1 MISTHTS
8 CDHNAYHRRFRDT
21 WSQRAKEVTR
31 PFAFQAKA
39 PEMAKNQYKSEL
51 LIRSH
56 PRGRGFES
64 HQVHHKSTV
73 ILIELRWI
81 FLLLLSDVPVG
92 TAVFTE
98 RKWRSLRPAS
108 WCRSPQPGKY
118 RRILRQPNRRRRCV
132 IGRTASGGYFFANL
146 IRQRSDCCPT
156 SSCGP
161 PADPRRCPGYTDDA
175 PPAYPAS
182 SAPDT
187 PPGCPTG
194 AAGGPYR

>member
-1 MISTHTS
+1 MV
-8 CDHNAYHRRFRDT
+8 AFY
-21 WSQRAKEVTR
+21 KEVCIIYGAEHPLHILWLYNFISGLVAQLGER
-31 PFAFQAKA
+31 SVRIREVVGSNP
-39 PEMAKNQYKSEL
+39 
-51 LIRSH
+51 IRSTI
-56 PRGRGFES
+56 R
-64 HQVHHKSTV
+64 STV

-98 RKWRSLRPAS
+98 RKWRSLPPLHGAAPRSPAS
-108 WCRSPQPGKY
+108 IAGYSFS
-118 RRILRQPNRRRRCV
+118 RQPNRRRRCV
-132 IGRTASGGYFFANL
+132 IGCTASGGYFFANL

-194 AAGGPYR
+194 AADGPYR

>member
-1 MISTHTS
+1 MV
-8 CDHNAYHRRFRDT
+8 AFY
-21 WSQRAKEVTR
+21 KEVCIIYGAEHPLHILWLCNFISGLVAQLGER
-31 PFAFQAKA
+31 SVRIREVVGSNP
-39 PEMAKNQYKSEL
+39 
-51 LIRSH
+51 IRSTI
-56 PRGRGFES
+56 R
-64 HQVHHKSTV
+64 STV

-81 FLLLLSDVPVG
+81 FLLLLSDVPV
-92 TAVFTE
+92 E
-98 RKWRSLRPAS
+98 PPYSRSGNGDRCGRLHGAAPRSPAS
-108 WCRSPQPGKY
+108 IAGYSFS
-118 RRILRQPNRRRRCV
+118 RQPNRRRRCV
-132 IGRTASGGYFFANL
+132 TGRTASGGYFFANL

-194 AAGGPYR
+194 AADGPYQ